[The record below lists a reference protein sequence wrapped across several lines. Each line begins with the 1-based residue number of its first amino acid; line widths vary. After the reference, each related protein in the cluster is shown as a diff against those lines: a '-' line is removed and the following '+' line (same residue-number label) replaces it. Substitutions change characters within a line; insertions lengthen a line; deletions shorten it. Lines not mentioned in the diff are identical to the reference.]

1 MHARHLMPP
10 HDQHLARGGVVT
22 SRLRRVALL
31 TLALLIATTMAAGAA
46 VAHLLPARLARF
58 QIARV
63 AGHPLAAASQVLPA
77 AGQPPG
83 QAVTPGGLTARL
95 SGTLAAP
102 ALGAHVAAVV
112 ASLSTGQVLLA
123 RDGGSPS
130 APASTAKLA
139 TAVAALHE
147 LGPGA
152 RLSTRVVAGRGRSA
166 IVLVGGGDP
175 TLAAGRPPAADYPQ
189 PATLATLAA
198 RTARA
203 LRAGHHAAV
212 RLGYDDSLYA
222 GPLLAPSWPSSYVAT
237 GNISPIT
244 SLEVDQGRL
253 TTGGSPQDA
262 DVPANFRPR
271 SLTPAADA
279 ARAFGS
285 LLASHG
291 IRVRGPVRPA
301 AAPRA
306 AATIARVASP
316 PLAQIVQWMLIESNN
331 VIAENLARQVAIAA
345 GMPATF
351 SGAAAAVSAA
361 DQRLGVRGIQLVD
374 GSGLSPDDRITA
386 RALVRLVTVAA
397 RHADPGLR
405 PVLTGLPVAGF
416 SGTLA
421 PGGSVF
427 DATGRPAL
435 GVVRAKTGNLSS
447 VVALAGVA
455 YARNGQ
461 LLAFAFMADR
471 VPKNGLSQA
480 GRAIDKLA
488 SELAGCGCH

>member
-1 MHARHLMPP
+1 M
-10 HDQHLARGGVVT
+10 T

-331 VIAENLARQVAIAA
+331 VIAENLARQVAIARH
-345 GMPATF
+345 P
-351 SGAAAAVSAA
+351 SGGRQRAV
-361 DQRLGVRGIQLVD
+361 
-374 GSGLSPDDRITA
+374 A
-386 RALVRLVTVAA
+386 R
-397 RHADPGLR
+397 
-405 PVLTGLPVAGF
+405 
-416 SGTLA
+416 
-421 PGGSVF
+421 
-427 DATGRPAL
+427 
-435 GVVRAKTGNLSS
+435 
-447 VVALAGVA
+447 
-455 YARNGQ
+455 
-461 LLAFAFMADR
+461 
-471 VPKNGLSQA
+471 
-480 GRAIDKLA
+480 
-488 SELAGCGCH
+488 